1 MNISNDSLSQLDALD
16 YGELLRQVQADL
28 KRLDNRFSIGL
39 ADTLDTLFT
48 VKFVRLMRTPLVPRE
63 ALLDLDGLI
72 ARICRDIYRSQLNA
86 FPAHYAARWQ
96 MLRDAIAAYLRIEDV
111 HAEERLEDTGS
122 RDPWELVAA
131 MVLVDGGEVTW
142 SGVKKMLT
150 QHGVGPQSGGGVSQL
165 LSVMRAHGW
174 IDAVQLRGNKSV
186 LVAGRN
192 IAESQAWRSTH
203 AATAPQPD
211 ANVPA
216 LAVPVQSQRAS
227 HRLTEL
233 VLRGTL
239 FNQGALLEFSLVSHE
254 LHRTVRLTLQEF
266 DAAGKHGTARRNRL
280 FDAMHDMNRT
290 LNRQTQRVAQQ
301 NFELLHQHFRDRHPV
316 APRMSLMLCQSDPDS
331 DIFTYAYARDGGA
344 QQGCEASRITDNSGF
359 EHVAARGAYYLN
371 NDIPAST
378 LEGNYRNP
386 RFDPAFLRKLREEQ
400 PGGVSLN
407 DWLSIWKDG
416 ESSDARSHYKSTL
429 IVPLALRTENL
440 SKEFKLLLEER
451 LSGHFRHA
459 KWASA
464 SQLILG
470 FLCLDHGSTNYFD
483 AEADVA
489 LAHIFAGQLSM
500 YVFNRIM
507 LTDCSVTYHRCLEEC
522 DDVQRRKL
530 QAALLSCAEGEAS
543 PRDASP
549 PYFDLGATTPS
560 EIFTV
565 SKPAGLIT
573 GPRHRSGS

>member
-1 MNISNDSLSQLDALD
+1 MNISTDSLSKLDALD
-16 YGELLRQVQADL
+16 YGELIRQVQADL
-28 KRLDNRFSIGL
+28 KRLDNHFSAGL

-72 ARICRDIYRSQLNA
+72 ARICRDAYRSQLNA
-86 FPAHYAARWQ
+86 LPAHYAARWQ
-96 MLRDAIAAYLRIEDV
+96 MLRDAISACLRIEDV
-111 HAEERLEDTGS
+111 QAEERLTETGS

-131 MVLVDGGEVTW
+131 MVLAEEGDVTW

-174 IDAVQLRGNKSV
+174 IDAVQLRGNKSI

-192 IAESQAWRSTH
+192 IADSQAWRSTH
-203 AATAPQPD
+203 ATASSEPKTKI
-211 ANVPA
+211 PA
-216 LAVPVQSQRAS
+216 LAAPVLSHRAS
-227 HRLTEL
+227 HRMTEL
-233 VLRGTL
+233 VRRGTL
-239 FNQGALLEFSLVSHE
+239 FNQGALLDFSLVSHE
-254 LHRTVRLTLQEF
+254 LHRTVRLHLEEF
-266 DAAGKHGTARRNRL
+266 DAAGKHSAARWKHL
-280 FDAMHDMNRT
+280 FGAMREMNLT

-316 APRMSLMLCQSDPDS
+316 APRMSLVLCQREPDS
-331 DIFTYAYARDGGA
+331 DIFTYAYARDGGG

-386 RFDPAFLRKLREEQ
+386 RFDAAFLRKLQEGQ
-400 PGGVSLN
+400 PGAVSLN
-407 DWLSIWKDG
+407 DWLGIWKDG
-416 ESSDARSHYKSTL
+416 KSSDARSHYKSTL
-429 IVPLALRTENL
+429 IVPLALRTGNL
-440 SKEFKLLLEER
+440 SKEFNLLLEER
-451 LSGHFRHA
+451 LSGHFRHSQ
-459 KWASA
+459 WASA

-470 FLCLDHGSTNYFD
+470 FLCLDHGNTNYFD
-483 AEADVA
+483 SEVDVE

-507 LTDCSVTYHRCLEEC
+507 LTDLSTTYNRCLEKC
-522 DDVQRRKL
+522 NDAQRREL
-530 QAALLSCAEGEAS
+530 QAALLSCAESES
-543 PRDASP
+543 VPRGVSP

-560 EIFTV
+560 AIFTV
-565 SKPAGLIT
+565 SKPAALIP
-573 GPRHRSGS
+573 GRRRQSGS

>member
-1 MNISNDSLSQLDALD
+1 MNISNDSLGMLDALD
-16 YGELLRQVQADL
+16 YGELLRRVQADL
-28 KRLDNRFSIGL
+28 KRLDDRFSAGL

-96 MLRDAIAAYLRIEDV
+96 MLRDAMAANLRIEDV
-111 HAEERLEDTGS
+111 QAEERLEDTGS

-142 SGVKKMLT
+142 SGVKKMLA

-174 IDAVQLRGNKSV
+174 IDAVQLRGNKSI

-192 IAESQAWRSTH
+192 IAQSQAWRATH
-203 AATAPQPD
+203 AAAPEPK
-211 ANVPA
+211 NSVPA
-216 LAVPVQSQRAS
+216 LAAPMWNHRAS
-227 HRLTEL
+227 RRMTEL
-233 VLRGTL
+233 VRRGAL
-239 FNQGALLEFSLVSHE
+239 FNQDALLDFSLVSHE
-254 LHRTVRLTLQEF
+254 LHRKVRLTLEAL
-266 DAAGKHGTARRNRL
+266 DADGKHSVARWKPL
-280 FDAMHDMNRT
+280 FDAMREMNRT
-290 LNRQTQRVAQQ
+290 LNRRTQRVAHQ

-316 APRMSLMLCQSDPDS
+316 APRMSLMLCQREPDS

-344 QQGCEASRITDNSGF
+344 QQGCVASRIIDNSGF

-371 NDIPAST
+371 NDIPASAV
-378 LEGNYRNP
+378 EGNYRNP
-386 RFDPAFLRKLREEQ
+386 RFDATVLQNLRERQ
-400 PGGVSLN
+400 SGGVSPN

-416 ESSDARSHYKSTL
+416 ASTDARSHYKSTL
-429 IVPLALRTENL
+429 IVPLAVRTDLL
-440 SKEFKLLLEER
+440 SKEFNLCMEER
-451 LSGHFRHA
+451 FSTHLGHSRRV
-459 KWASA
+459 SA

-483 AEADVA
+483 SEVDVE
-489 LAHIFAGQLSM
+489 LAHVFAGQLSI
-500 YVFNRIM
+500 YVFERIM
-507 LTDCSVTYHRCLEEC
+507 LTDLSMTYNRCLEKLN
-522 DDVQRRKL
+522 DAQRRDL
-530 QAALLSCAEGEAS
+530 QAALFSCAESEAA
-543 PRDASP
+543 PRDLSP
-549 PYFDLGATTPS
+549 AYFDLGAATPS

-565 SKPAGLIT
+565 GKPAGRIT
-573 GPRHRSGS
+573 GRRRQSGS